1 MKATFFRIK
10 NTLLHPQFSPQNAEN
25 RILLGFE
32 ISKFSGEARP
42 LGKGD

>member
-32 ISKFSGEARP
+32 ISKFSGETRP